1 MRDEVSRAIHKAS
14 GLLQAAGRLDMR
26 ADEFRTGAI
35 TLKRQ
40 RLAIAAVL
48 SSEADKLRDLAVTTR
63 AAAERNASSSR
74 TIEPKETK

>member
-14 GLLQAAGRLDMR
+14 GLIEAACKLDMR

-48 SSEADKLRDLAVTTR
+48 SNEADKLRDLAVKTR
-63 AAAERNASSSR
+63 ADAERAVSSSTR
-74 TIEPKETK
+74 QETTS

>member
-1 MRDEVSRAIHKAS
+1 MNEVSKAIYRAS
-14 GLLQAAGRLDMR
+14 GMLTAAGRLDTR

-48 SSEADKLRDLAVTTR
+48 SSEADKLRSLAVKTR
-63 AAAERNASSSR
+63 ADAECDADSSS
-74 TIEPKETK
+74 PLPAKEKP